1 METKSSPQGTQPTRQ
16 AGLRAEKLL
25 TSQGRRASATPILPA
40 PPQPRGQTPGRV
52 GRLCTWT
59 DPSPF
64 TLRLRVEG
72 GCVPLWLALSADPVP
87 SWSPSCSSF
96 QGVVRFWLVLDL
108 DWGQGSWSSTQISRD
123 LIIKGSSC
131 PGGEGFFFGGRGRWL
146 EGGLDNPE
154 SLSYYHIKPL
164 KLSFNFKHTIA
175 IPNSRWVY
183 QLRWSYQ
190 GGFSQLWGDM
200 EKGVL
205 KEE

>member
-1 METKSSPQGTQPTRQ
+1 MPFTFITNSGIKITVLKCLLRDMETKSSSQGTQPRRR

-40 PPQPRGQTPGRV
+40 PPQPRGQTPGWV

-108 DWGQGSWSSTQISRD
+108 ERGQGSWSSTQISRD

-131 PGGEGFFFGGRGRWL
+131 PEGEGFFLVGGA
-146 EGGLDNPE
+146 GGWRE
-154 SLSYYHIKPL
+154 VWIILSPC
-164 KLSFNFKHTIA
+164 HTTTL
-175 IPNSRWVY
+175 NH
-183 QLRWSYQ
+183 
-190 GGFSQLWGDM
+190 
-200 EKGVL
+200 
-205 KEE
+205 